1 MLKLEKV
8 NLKEEFSIE
17 NIVLNEF
24 LLDQDIFYLKLI
36 EKNLDKFETG
46 EKEILSIKDDG
57 YLLGYFTIQNCDF
70 STVKINGIYIFED
83 EVSKEITKISM
94 DELSNYLKSKDKNIL
109 FIQTN
114 LDEDK
119 ALNFFD
125 SNGYTLIGTNS
136 NPIEEKENYVAYK
149 NLNENNLDAKE
160 LAGNIYNNFSQKN
173 EAKVLRKRKK

>member
-8 NLKEEFSIE
+8 NLKEEFSIA

-83 EVSKEITKISM
+83 EVSKEITKLSM

-109 FIQTN
+109 FIQNIIYSSQRSFFTN
-114 LDEDK
+114 
-119 ALNFFD
+119 NR
-125 SNGYTLIGTNS
+125 
-136 NPIEEKENYVAYK
+136 NYCVQIRSSGFSC
-149 NLNENNLDAKE
+149 NNRSKWH
-160 LAGNIYNNFSQKN
+160 
-173 EAKVLRKRKK
+173 

>member
-8 NLKEEFSIE
+8 NIKEEFSIA
-17 NIVLNEF
+17 NIALNEF

-36 EKNLDKFETG
+36 EQNLDKFETG
-46 EKEILSIKDDG
+46 EKELLSIKDDG

-83 EVSKEITKISM
+83 EVSKELTKTSM
-94 DELSNYLKSKDKNIL
+94 DELSNYLKSKDKNML
-109 FIQTN
+109 FIQ
-114 LDEDK
+114 DEDK

-149 NLNENNLDAKE
+149 KINENNLDAKE
-160 LAGNIYNNFSQKN
+160 LAGNIYNNFSQKK